1 MTRERHHRLGDRLL
15 ERGMLELTSLDVAL
29 AEQRRAHRPLGEILV
44 SLGFVRERDIAEL
57 MGEDLGL
64 PFLSASDIT
73 PDTELLESL
82 TESFVR
88 EASAF
93 PYALESGVLRLA
105 MTHPDD
111 PIQISRVRERF
122 PYPLEIAIT
131 TERDL
136 SELVSTHL
144 RSDAQEVAKIFEEI
158 RAEAELDEEAAP
170 IERLTTAILHDAI
183 RRGATDIHIEPE
195 EQVTRVRFRIDGI
208 LHGVEGLPV
217 ELTPA
222 VISRIKVLSRLDI
235 SERRRPQDGR
245 FQMPADQKTVDFR
258 VSILPCP
265 FGENAVLRVLDSGL
279 SMLRLAELGI
289 SDEHQALLRSV
300 TERSHG
306 IFLVT
311 GPTGSGKTTTLYSLL
326 QEIDGLSRKIATIE
340 DPIEY
345 RLPLVRQSQVDPGIG
360 YDFQNGLRAL
370 LRQDPDVILIGEIR
384 DAETA
389 EMAIRA
395 AMTGHLVFATMH
407 TNSSIGAVPRLMEL
421 GIDRFLIEDTLIGTM
436 GQRLVRT
443 LCKSCKSSRAP
454 RDDERAWLGD
464 GVSEVWE
471 ANGCERC
478 AESGYS
484 GRTAIAELFLPP
496 TELESIVEAALVPKQ
511 VVVDGQRVGYY
522 SSKDEGQRAV
532 RRGRTTFA
540 EVMRVNRSIRLEGES
555 RAS

>member
-1 MTRERHHRLGDRLL
+1 MSLPTQPRLGDRLL
-15 ERGMLELTSLDVAL
+15 KKGLLSSTSLDVAL

-44 SLGFVRERDIAEL
+44 SLGFVSDRDIAEL
-57 MGEDLGL
+57 LGEDLGL
-64 PFLSASDIT
+64 RFLSAAEIT
-73 PDTELLESL
+73 PDSELIESFD
-82 TESFVR
+82 EEFVR
-88 EASAF
+88 ETSAF
-93 PYALESGVLRLA
+93 PYALKDGVLKLVMVRPA
-105 MTHPDD
+105 D
-111 PIQISRVRERF
+111 PIHISRVRERF

-131 TERDL
+131 TEKNL
-136 SELVSTHL
+136 SELVHANL
-144 RSDAQEVAKIFEEI
+144 RSDADSVARLFEEI
-158 RAEAELDEEAAP
+158 RREANLDQESAP
-170 IERLTTAILHDAI
+170 IERLTRAILHDAI

-195 EQVTRVRFRIDGI
+195 RKVTRVRFRIDGI
-208 LHGVEGLPV
+208 LHSAEGLPT
-217 ELTPA
+217 ELTAA

-245 FQMPADQKTVDFR
+245 FHFEVDHKSVDFR

-265 FGENAVLRVLDSGL
+265 FGENAVLRVLDSSVSAL
-279 SMLRLAELGI
+279 NLRELGI

-300 TERSHG
+300 SQRSHG

-326 QEIDGLSRKIATIE
+326 QEIDGLRRKIATIE
-340 DPIEY
+340 DPIEVQ
-345 RLPLVRQSQVDPGIG
+345 LPLVRQSQVDTAIG
-360 YDFQNGLRAL
+360 YDFHHGLRAL

-443 LCKSCKSSRAP
+443 LCAHCKGEAAASEE
-454 RDDERAWLGD
+454 ERRWLGA
-464 GVSEVWE
+464 E
-471 ANGCERC
+471 ANQCPRESGCERC
-478 AESGYS
+478 GETGYS

-496 TELESIVEAALVPKQ
+496 VDFGSIVDAALNPAGIIAGGKPA
-511 VVVDGQRVGYY
+511 GFY
-522 SSKDEGQRAV
+522 SSDDEGRRAV
-532 RRGRTTFA
+532 LRGRTTLS
-540 EVMRVNRSIRLEGES
+540 ELLRVNSTIRLGSEE

>member
-1 MTRERHHRLGDRLL
+1 MSPNTQHRLGDRLL
-15 ERGMLELTSLDVAL
+15 ERGKLEATSLEVAL

-44 SLGFVRERDIAEL
+44 SLGFIRERDIAEL
-57 MGEDLGL
+57 IGEDLGL
-64 PFLSASDIT
+64 AFLSASDIS
-73 PDTELLESL
+73 PDAELLESL

-136 SELVSTHL
+136 SELVSVHL
-144 RSDAQEVAKIFEEI
+144 QSDAQEVAKIFEEL
-158 RAEAELDEEAAP
+158 RGEGELEEDAAP

-195 EQVTRVRFRIDGI
+195 EQVTRVRFRVDGI
-208 LHGVEGLPV
+208 LHGVEGLPI

-222 VISRIKVLSRLDI
+222 IISRIKVLSRLDI

-245 FQMPADQKTVDFR
+245 FQMRVDQKAVDFR

-265 FGENAVLRVLDSGL
+265 FGENAVLRVLDSNL

-289 SDEHQALLRSV
+289 SDEHQALLLSV

-345 RLPLVRQSQVDPGIG
+345 QLPLVRQSQVDPAIG

-407 TNSSIGAVPRLMEL
+407 TNSSIGAIPRLMEL

-443 LCKSCKSSRAP
+443 LCNSCKSRRAP
-454 RDDERAWLGD
+454 REVESSWLEDEAH
-464 GVSEVWE
+464 EVWD

-478 AESGYS
+478 SDSGYS
-484 GRTAIAELFLPP
+484 GRTAIAELFLPL
-496 TELESIVEAALVPKQ
+496 TELESVVEASLAPKQ
-511 VVVDGQRVGYY
+511 IVTEGHRVGFY
-522 SSKDEGQRAV
+522 SSKDEGRRAV
-532 RRGRTTFA
+532 LRGRTTFA
-540 EVMRVNRSIRLEGES
+540 EVMRVNRSIRLESGS
-555 RAS
+555 RGS